1 MIDPNKIANA
11 WKRYPQHGMAKD
23 NTFIWERIS
32 FKNKNLYCAS
42 ITMSNSGVLLAMTYV
57 YPESTAEPFDVQMD
71 ISE

>member
-23 NTFIWERIS
+23 DTFVWERIS

-42 ITMSNSGVLLAMTYV
+42 ITMSNSGVLICV
-57 YPESTAEPFDVQMD
+57 P
-71 ISE
+71 